1 MLGIGDGLML
11 RPDPLVLSDSR
22 FSADT
27 MHSKF
32 PHPSAGFEARREQF
46 RTFIVM
52 DDPEHAR
59 QRRMLTG
66 DFAIKRTEA
75 LRPKIQDTVDRL
87 IADLLAGDSPADL
100 VRQFSEPLPSLVI
113 CEILG
118 VPFADHEFFQDQ
130 TRVMASRDTEVAESV
145 AAGHRLHDYLRDLL
159 LEKNRRPTDGVLSR
173 LAVNR
178 LRTGELNV
186 EELTRMAQLM
196 VTAGHETTANMISL
210 GTRALLRNPDQLALL
225 RESDDPR
232 LVAGAVEELLRYL
245 SVTTGRRRVALE
257 DVEVGGQLIRAG
269 EGVIVDL
276 DTAKRDSTVFDQPER
291 LDLRRNA
298 RQHVAFGFGAHQCL
312 GQSLA
317 RVELQVVHGT
327 LFRRVP
333 SLRLAAETTDIQF
346 KDDAIVYGVYELPVA
361 W

>member
-1 MLGIGDGLML
+1 M
-11 RPDPLVLSDSR
+11 
-22 FSADT
+22 
-27 MHSKF
+27 
-32 PHPSAGFEARREQF
+32 
-46 RTFIVM
+46 
-52 DDPEHAR
+52 
-59 QRRMLTG
+59 
-66 DFAIKRTEA
+66 
-75 LRPKIQDTVDRL
+75 
-87 IADLLAGDSPADL
+87 
-100 VRQFSEPLPSLVI
+100 
-113 CEILG
+113 
-118 VPFADHEFFQDQ
+118 
-130 TRVMASRDTEVAESV
+130 
-145 AAGHRLHDYLRDLL
+145 
-159 LEKNRRPTDGVLSR
+159 LSR

-210 GTRALLRNPDQLALL
+210 GTLALLRNPDQLALL

-276 DTAKRDSTVFDQPER
+276 DTANRDSTVFDQPER

-317 RVELQVVHGT
+317 RVELQVVYGT

>member
-1 MLGIGDGLML
+1 
-11 RPDPLVLSDSR
+11 
-22 FSADT
+22 
-27 MHSKF
+27 
-32 PHPSAGFEARREQF
+32 
-46 RTFIVM
+46 
-52 DDPEHAR
+52 
-59 QRRMLTG
+59 
-66 DFAIKRTEA
+66 
-75 LRPKIQDTVDRL
+75 
-87 IADLLAGDSPADL
+87 
-100 VRQFSEPLPSLVI
+100 
-113 CEILG
+113 
-118 VPFADHEFFQDQ
+118 
-130 TRVMASRDTEVAESV
+130 
-145 AAGHRLHDYLRDLL
+145 
-159 LEKNRRPTDGVLSR
+159 
-173 LAVNR
+173 
-178 LRTGELNV
+178 
-186 EELTRMAQLM
+186 MAQLM

-276 DTAKRDSTVFDQPER
+276 DTANRDSTVFDQPER

-317 RVELQVVHGT
+317 RVELQVVYGT